1 MGILSRASEVLH
13 RPDSNGLAREFNSFV
28 SDVERVV
35 KDLQHLTGSSLSS
48 ARSELEG
55 RVSRARESLAGAGRD
70 AVDTAARGTD
80 AMEEYVTRRPWS
92 ALAVAVAVG
101 AVVAVIL
108 TRRTGER

>member
-13 RPDSNGLAREFNSFV
+13 RPDGSGVTQEFNSFV

-35 KDLQHLTGSSLSS
+35 KDLQHLTGSSLSA

-55 RVSRARESLAGAGRD
+55 RISRARESLAGTGRGAID
-70 AVDTAARGTD
+70 SAARTRD
-80 AMEEYVTRRPWS
+80 AMEEYMAQRPWP
-92 ALAVAVAVG
+92 ALAVAVAIG

-108 TRRTGER
+108 TRRLGD

>member
-1 MGILSRASEVLH
+1 MGILSRTSEVLH
-13 RPDSNGLAREFNSFV
+13 RPGSNGLAQEFNSFV

-55 RVSRARESLAGAGRD
+55 RVSRARDSLAGAGRD
-70 AVDTAARGTD
+70 AVDTATRTRD
-80 AMEEYVTRRPWS
+80 AMEKYVTRRPWP
-92 ALAVAVAVG
+92 ALAVAAAIG

-108 TRRTGER
+108 TRRTGE

>member
-1 MGILSRASEVLH
+1 MGILSRASEALH
-13 RPDSNGLAREFNSFV
+13 RPQANGLAQEFNSFV

-55 RVSRARESLAGAGRD
+55 RVSRARESLTSAGRG
-70 AVDTAARGTD
+70 AVDTASRTKD
-80 AMEEYVTRRPWS
+80 AMEEYVTRRPWP

-108 TRRTGER
+108 TRRSGE

>member
-1 MGILSRASEVLH
+1 MGILSRTSEVLH
-13 RPDSNGLAREFNSFV
+13 RPTSNGLAQEFNSFV

-55 RVSRARESLAGAGRD
+55 RVSRARESLANAGRG
-70 AVDTAARGTD
+70 AVAAAARTQD
-80 AMEEYVTRRPWS
+80 AMEGYVARRPWP

-108 TRRTGER
+108 TRRTGE